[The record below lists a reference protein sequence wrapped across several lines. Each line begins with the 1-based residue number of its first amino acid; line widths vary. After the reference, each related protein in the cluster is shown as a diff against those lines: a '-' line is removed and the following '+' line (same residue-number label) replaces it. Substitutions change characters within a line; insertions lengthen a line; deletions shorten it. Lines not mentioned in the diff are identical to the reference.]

1 VWHKFYNFAT
11 LFVSKTTDED
21 AEQSADWT
29 IFANQPNR
37 ESL

>member
-11 LFVSKTTDED
+11 LFVLITTNED
-21 AEQSADWT
+21 AEQPANWA